1 MFLNGLY
8 NYSLHNLKQRYKL
21 IWKFEEKWDN
31 GTHLIIQVG
40 RPWPV
45 SLVMTLEDFS
55 GRSQLCIHFLC
66 KQMQSPKQK
75 PIG

>member
-1 MFLNGLY
+1 MVLTLLF
-8 NYSLHNLKQRYKL
+8 K
-21 IWKFEEKWDN
+21 
-31 GTHLIIQVG
+31 VG